1 MAPNSQ
7 KEEQSLTPSPTSKTQ
22 EPQVA
27 PQEQSKPKQTKAKA
41 KAITPGVTQDSDSHY
56 TIR

>member
-7 KEEQSLTPSPTSKTQ
+7 KEEQSLTPSPTQSKTQ
-22 EPQVA
+22 ESQVA
-27 PQEQSKPKQTKAKA
+27 PQEESKPKKTKAKA
-41 KAITPGVTQDSDSHY
+41 TTPGVTQDSDSHY